1 MSHMTQSPVLL
12 AAMLRLPRT
21 GLNPWK
27 ARCCARSPDLRY
39 YGTLKPP
46 EASPKQT
53 TTLPHQTLAKAPKP
67 KIMPSVAD
75 VPVSSSLPPSPKPSL
90 SRAPPILP
98 PSGNSF
104 LDWNPWSAHFQGS
117 FYAKVL
123 IQSFFFAVGIVAVT
137 NVVDQYLFV
146 RLFPLRMLHN
156 ISHHFIPFYS
166 VAQGRNGRPL
176 R

>member
-1 MSHMTQSPVLL
+1 
-12 AAMLRLPRT
+12 MLRLPRT

-27 ARCCARSPDLRY
+27 ARLYARSPHWRS

-67 KIMPSVAD
+67 KAVPSVAD
-75 VPVSSSLPPSPKPSL
+75 APVSSSLPSTPKPSL
-90 SRAPPILP
+90 PRAPPILP

-137 NVVDQYLFV
+137 NVVDQYVFV
-146 RLFPLRMLHN
+146 RLSPLCISRN
-156 ISHHFIPFYS
+156 TSHHFIPFYC
-166 VAQGRNGRPL
+166 VAQRRNGRPL